1 MCVCVCVCGRHKK
14 STTYSSLQTC
24 FLVAHSSGDFNGRIM
39 QYHRLYTILI
49 ADVTVTVDRKTHAP
63 WTETA
68 SNNLSSTKLLL
79 RIKTTA
85 RQTHTSD
92 SLQATSRPATTTTPH
107 RSNAQN
113 TATLPNSVKTSG
125 HLKTTTSTIPSP
137 GAFYPLTCLTT
148 AQANDAN
155 DALKRNS

>member
-1 MCVCVCVCGRHKK
+1 MLFYFDHEKDSVYFML
-14 STTYSSLQTC
+14 T
-24 FLVAHSSGDFNGRIM
+24 GDFNGRIM